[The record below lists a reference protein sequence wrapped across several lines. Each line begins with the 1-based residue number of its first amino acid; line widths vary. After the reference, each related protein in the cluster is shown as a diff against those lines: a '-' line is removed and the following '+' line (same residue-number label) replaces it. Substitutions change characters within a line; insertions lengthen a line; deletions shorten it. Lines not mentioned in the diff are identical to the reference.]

1 MINCRAGAMRSC
13 VFWWCFAAFLG
24 ILFLVG
30 WSPVAEGDDSPQIV
44 RVEEDWELVV
54 GTPDADSDAPQLTC
68 VISPVGDVQSAYAAF
83 DLNHQSLPEYVAGG
97 LQLQVWMDE
106 IPLISRKFPNGAV
119 MAQPGEIVGWTQS
132 MELDDGVLVFEVT
145 DGSSS
150 TWGSFGGQGYLKIY
164 MYTSLTNLNGYS
176 PTVSVNNS
184 GIGYAANRVQLLVL
198 RRVRLITS
206 TGEVLEDTTARVV
219 HQPP

>member
-1 MINCRAGAMRSC
+1 
-13 VFWWCFAAFLG
+13 
-24 ILFLVG
+24 
-30 WSPVAEGDDSPQIV
+30 
-44 RVEEDWELVV
+44 
-54 GTPDADSDAPQLTC
+54 
-68 VISPVGDVQSAYAAF
+68 
-83 DLNHQSLPEYVAGG
+83 
-97 LQLQVWMDE
+97 VWMDE

-219 HQPP
+219 HQQP